1 MRIGVGVS
9 VVVVAG
15 ALGLLL
21 LARWRRLPARSATLC
36 AAAIG
41 AAVGAG
47 ALLLQDD
54 PGVADWVVTLGLLGA
69 LTPVHARM
77 LVGTA
82 GRAS

>member
-1 MRIGVGVS
+1 MRTGVGVS

-21 LARWRRLPARSATLC
+21 LARWRHLPARTASIC
-36 AAAIG
+36 AAAVG

-54 PGVADWVVTLGLLGA
+54 PGVADWVIAVGLLGSVA
-69 LTPVHARM
+69 PLHARM
-77 LVGTA
+77 LVGPA
-82 GRAS
+82 DRAS